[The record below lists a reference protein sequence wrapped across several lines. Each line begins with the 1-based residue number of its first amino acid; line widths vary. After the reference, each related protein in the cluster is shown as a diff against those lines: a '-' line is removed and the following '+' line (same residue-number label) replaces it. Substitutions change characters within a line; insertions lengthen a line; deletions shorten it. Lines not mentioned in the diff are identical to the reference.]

1 MYPTTNG
8 VKPRYDGGGTEFG
21 LMHRDL
27 GPGYLMFD
35 IDRMTAQLELQME
48 MKRENEGWVEFRR
61 YASRVDFVA
70 MFEVKKHRTIHS
82 EKALDP
88 DEANSLARLEMA
100 RKMGCRLFVVFAT
113 NGRQPFDFYEID
125 TETGEAGYRGTLDY
139 STDNR
144 ANQCRLFW
152 RDVLGIQRDQFS

>member
-1 MYPTTNG
+1 MYSTSNG

-35 IDRMTAQLELQME
+35 IDRMTAQVDLQME
-48 MKRENEGWVEFRR
+48 MRRENEGFVEFRR
-61 YASRVDFVA
+61 RASRIDFVA
-70 MFEVKKHRTIHS
+70 MFEVKKQRTVHS

-100 RKMGCRLFVVFAT
+100 RRMQCRLFVVFAT

-125 TETGEAGYRGTLDY
+125 LATGCADYCGTLDY
-139 STDNR
+139 ASDNR
-144 ANQCRLFW
+144 EVRCRTFW
-152 RDVLGIQRDQFS
+152 RDVLNIQRDTFN

>member
-1 MYPTTNG
+1 MYQTTNG

-61 YASRVDFVA
+61 RANRIDFVA
-70 MFEVKKHRTIHS
+70 MFEVKKQRTIHS

-88 DEANSLARLEMA
+88 GEANSLARLEMA
-100 RKMGCRLFVVFAT
+100 RRMQCRLFVVFAT

-125 TETGEAGYRGTLDY
+125 LDTGEAKFRGALDY
-139 STDNR
+139 ATEDR
-144 ANQCRLFW
+144 VQRCRVFW
-152 RDVLGIQRDQFS
+152 RDVLGIYRETFN